1 MHTRIHIVKYM
12 QNLEWRIMVL
22 LSSPLRGHLRHI
34 CHGELHLRLRCHH
47 PHQQQ

>member
-12 QNLEWRIMVL
+12 QNLEWRIVVL

-34 CHGELHLRLRCHH
+34 CHGELHPRLRFHH
-47 PHQQQ
+47 SHQQ